1 MKQASQHYTFTP
13 LSFTKQTQEPLFVTG
28 GATESPEI
36 MRRVAGIW
44 NRPTL
49 PVEKGGAALGA
60 AVAGVKALYDAAS
73 DMEAEPFDVEAF
85 SASVLKRGES
95 IQPNP
100 TDVAAYH
107 GEGKY
112 LQRFREKYERIM
124 EEHPV

>member
-1 MKQASQHYTFTP
+1 
-13 LSFTKQTQEPLFVTG
+13 
-28 GATESPEI
+28 

-60 AVAGVKALYDAAS
+60 AVAGVKALFDAAGESKLAIKMNDTDS
-73 DMEAEPFDVEAF
+73 DMETESFDIEAF
-85 SASVLKRGES
+85 SAAVLKRGEP

-100 TDVAAYH
+100 ADVAAYH

-112 LQRFREKYERIM
+112 LQQFREKYEQIIADS
-124 EEHPV
+124 

>member
-1 MKQASQHYTFTP
+1 M
-13 LSFTKQTQEPLFVTG
+13 TG
-28 GATESPEI
+28 GATDSPGI

-60 AVAGVKALYDAAS
+60 AVAGVKALYNADS
-73 DMEAEPFDVEAF
+73 NTESFDIEAF
-85 SASVLKRGES
+85 SASVLKRGEP

-100 TDVAAYH
+100 ADVAAYH

-112 LQRFREKYERIM
+112 LQRFREKYEQIM
-124 EEHPV
+124 AAYPV